1 MRDRRPTRFARQLTD
16 QASVHSADEPC
27 VIRSRAAR
35 GNSRGEKAV
44 GEAVSF
50 PYRLITN
57 HRLDFAT
64 IYGRGGGVGRGL
76 GDGIGL
82 GVGFGVCVAVA
93 VAVGVA
99 VAVAVA
105 VGVALGEAVG
115 VGVGLTPPGR
125 G

>member
-1 MRDRRPTRFARQLTD
+1 M
-16 QASVHSADEPC
+16 HSADEPC

-93 VAVGVA
+93 VAV
-99 VAVAVA
+99 
-105 VGVALGEAVG
+105 AVG
-115 VGVGLTPPGR
+115 VGEGPPWPQPGNLKEPMR
-125 G
+125 VCQLRRAGSPSVWLG